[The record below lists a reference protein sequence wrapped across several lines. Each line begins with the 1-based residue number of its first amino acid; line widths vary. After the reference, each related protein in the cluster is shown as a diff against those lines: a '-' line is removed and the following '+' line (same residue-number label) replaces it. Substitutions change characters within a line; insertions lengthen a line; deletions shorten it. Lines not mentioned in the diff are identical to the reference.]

1 MICLSF
7 FFSFFFFFFFSV
19 FVLYRLQDKLPTV
32 NHIFWQN
39 ARRYNYNG
47 WCSVAFHLPV
57 LYLGGWMNLGRVK
70 TESKPSQRPTTNS
83 GMRVSSRERTMK
95 REGCDVARVERGA
108 GPNSLLT
115 GRKLDEMISGLRLT
129 LAKDRPG
136 AWEQQ
141 RWSPASVGWSRVEPR
156 GASRWGRQA
165 AAKRCAGSEPVAPE
179 RFSVPESPVRLT
191 S

>member
-1 MICLSF
+1 MFLFCIGFRISF
-7 FFSFFFFFFFSV
+7 QQSITFF
-19 FVLYRLQDKLPTV
+19 DKTLDAIITMAGAVSRFTCQYYTWVDEWIWAESKPS
-32 NHIFWQN
+32 QN
-39 ARRYNYNG
+39 
-47 WCSVAFHLPV
+47 
-57 LYLGGWMNLGRVK
+57 RVK